1 MQPVTKLPHTV
12 AVELRLGAYAY
23 CLEYPGYPL
32 LFFGRD
38 RALALA
44 AMIVIAFTREASHHA
59 MAHGEKQLGGYF
71 VEKVRHTAGI
81 VQLLAGAVTG
91 TSGGPGQA
99 ADIKGFT
106 ARTDCGWGLHSRTT
120 VVPLSPATGRGFGA
134 LPVTRKAVFVPI
146 GHVLQ

>member
-1 MQPVTKLPHTV
+1 M
-12 AVELRLGAYAY
+12 VELRLGAYAY
-23 CLEYPGYPL
+23 RIEYPGYPL

-44 AMIVIAFTREASHHA
+44 AMIVIAFAREASHHA

-71 VEKVRHTAGI
+71 VEKACHTAGI

-99 ADIKGFT
+99 ADIKRIQDRKST
-106 ARTDCGWGLHSRTT
+106 RLNSSHWNKSRM
-120 VVPLSPATGRGFGA
+120 PSSA
-134 LPVTRKAVFVPI
+134 
-146 GHVLQ
+146 

>member
-1 MQPVTKLPHTV
+1 M
-12 AVELRLGAYAY
+12 VELRLGAYAY
-23 CLEYPGYPL
+23 RIEYPGYPL

-44 AMIVIAFTREASHHA
+44 AMIVIAFAREASHHA

-71 VEKVRHTAGI
+71 VEKACHTAGI
-81 VQLLAGAVTG
+81 MQLLAGAVTG
-91 TSGGPGQA
+91 TSGGP
-99 ADIKGFT
+99 ADIKRIHRTNGLWLGGFT
-106 ARTDCGWGLHSRTT
+106 LGQQLCRYR
-120 VVPLSPATGRGFGA
+120 PQTGRGFGA

>member
-1 MQPVTKLPHTV
+1 M
-12 AVELRLGAYAY
+12 VELRLGAYAY
-23 CLEYPGYPL
+23 RIEYPGYPL

-44 AMIVIAFTREASHHA
+44 AMIVIAFAREASHHA

-71 VEKVRHTAGI
+71 VEKACHTAGI

-120 VVPLSPATGRGFGA
+120 VVPLSPAGRKRLWGTFRYPQSSIRTHRA
-134 LPVTRKAVFVPI
+134 RLAI
-146 GHVLQ
+146 ISSY

>member
-1 MQPVTKLPHTV
+1 M
-12 AVELRLGAYAY
+12 VELRLGAYAY
-23 CLEYPGYPL
+23 CFEYPGYPL

-44 AMIVIAFTREASHHA
+44 AMIVIAFAREASHHA

-71 VEKVRHTAGI
+71 VEKMRHTAGI

-99 ADIKGFT
+99 ADIKRIHRTNGLWLGASLSDNSCAAI
-106 ARTDCGWGLHSRTT
+106 ARRQEEALGHF
-120 VVPLSPATGRGFGA
+120 PLPAKQYSYPSGTSCNNIILLMING
-134 LPVTRKAVFVPI
+134 
-146 GHVLQ
+146 

>member
-1 MQPVTKLPHTV
+1 M
-12 AVELRLGAYAY
+12 VELRLGAYAY
-23 CLEYPGYPL
+23 RIEYPGYPL

-44 AMIVIAFTREASHHA
+44 AMIVIAFAREASHHA

-99 ADIKGFT
+99 ADIKRIHRTNGLWLGAFT
-106 ARTDCGWGLHSRTT
+106 LGQQLCRYRPQA
-120 VVPLSPATGRGFGA
+120 GRGFGA

-146 GHVLQ
+146 GTSCNNIILLMING